1 MAIYIRMAF
10 QYVEK
15 DLLFQILLDSAS
27 HRHIFLSL
35 VDPSH
40 NPAILHTFEQER
52 KNRRTN
58 PQSPP
63 STTLSGLRARV
74 D

>member
-1 MAIYIRMAF
+1 MKDVSRRGSYRWYWVGERFMAIYIRMAF

-15 DLLFQILLDSAS
+15 DLLFQIRLDSAS

-40 NPAILHTFEQER
+40 NPAILHTF
-52 KNRRTN
+52 
-58 PQSPP
+58 
-63 STTLSGLRARV
+63 
-74 D
+74 